1 MTLSITSLD
10 LLGVLDLTETFIFPF
25 INSAHLFFIDGR
37 QDPAIFFFI
46 SIYFLR
52 LDILDF
58 IDMNHVYVKYE
69 T

>member
-25 INSAHLFFIDGR
+25 INSAHLFFIDDR

-46 SIYFLR
+46 S
-52 LDILDF
+52 LDF
-58 IDMNHVYVKYE
+58 IDMNYVYVKYE